1 MKTPI
6 QKLIQQVEKRI
17 SFHSQA
23 QTLSN
28 DPSFHMGALQE
39 AVNLKEQLLQSLEY
53 EKKCIIESCNDGLF
67 EPWVISGID
76 YFNHKYEKETGN

>member
-1 MKTPI
+1 
-6 QKLIQQVEKRI
+6 
-17 SFHSQA
+17 
-23 QTLSN
+23 
-28 DPSFHMGALQE
+28 MGALQE
-39 AVNLKEQLLQSLEY
+39 AINLKEQLLQSLEY